1 MLSTV
6 SRVDDV
12 AGFSAKKNCILTSD
26 VCGSAYVVMRN
37 WILDPPLAFM
47 DLGPDPD
54 PDPESKIIGLKKK
67 TI

>member
-1 MLSTV
+1 
-6 SRVDDV
+6 
-12 AGFSAKKNCILTSD
+12 
-26 VCGSAYVVMRN
+26 MRN

-67 TI
+67 QYNF